1 MRGIGFMSDHPA
13 RPPPKAAVAAA
24 AAKAKRRA
32 REPAMMMTLA
42 AMATKFDG
50 GNTHGKKMSRP
61 HGRVL
66 VCVCVWVWAGGQAA
80 GRHLGPGLEVNN
92 NRALR
97 LQLASN
103 QNNRSHLARTRS
115 IPTVPLRT
123 CQAHSSHHLFCF
135 CFFGNKKAR
144 AGKRTAICALWER
157 EGAFGGLIGTPTSP
171 FERDPKNRWF
181 PYALR
186 ARS

>member
-1 MRGIGFMSDHPA
+1 MTAAMAMTTRAVLVAMTATRMAMALRLREHVRVCP
-13 RPPPKAAVAAA
+13 RVPPPEAVAAA
-24 AAKAKRRA
+24 AVVVVAVVVMVMGMGMR
-32 REPAMMMTLA
+32 
-42 AMATKFDG
+42 
-50 GNTHGKKMSRP
+50 
-61 HGRVL
+61 
-66 VCVCVWVWAGGQAA
+66 AGGQAA

-123 CQAHSSHHLFCF
+123 CQAHSPHHLFCF